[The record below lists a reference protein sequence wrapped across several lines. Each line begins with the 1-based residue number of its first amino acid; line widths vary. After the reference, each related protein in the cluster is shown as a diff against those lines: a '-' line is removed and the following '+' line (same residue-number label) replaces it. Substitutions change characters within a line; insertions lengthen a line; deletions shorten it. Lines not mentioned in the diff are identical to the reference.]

1 MFFVA
6 LAADYD
12 GTLALDGKVDEPTIE
27 ALRELKASGR
37 KLVLVTGRDLADL
50 RKAFNEM
57 VLFDLVVAENGA
69 LLFDPA
75 NEQENPLGKP
85 PPPAFVARLRELGV
99 APLTV
104 GRSIVA
110 TWEPNETLVLKAIR
124 DLGLELHIIFNKGAV
139 MVLQSDINKASG
151 LKHALKLLGL
161 SPHNV
166 VGIGDAEND
175 QAFLSACGC
184 SVAVANAL
192 ETVKESADLVV
203 ADHGRGVAELAK
215 LLTEADL
222 AVVRSRVDEAQPVL
236 GTREDN
242 TSIRLTRSETVLVT
256 GSSGGGKSTIVT
268 ALLEQMRE
276 AELQFCVID
285 PEGDYAELR
294 EAIVVGDAK
303 REPSIAEAIRLLSKP
318 ANNVVLNL
326 VAMDPGE
333 RPPYLAAFLPE
344 LAKLRARSGRPH
356 WIVVDEVHHCLPA
369 KWEPAPVT
377 LPRELPAMIAVTV
390 HADAVSHDF
399 LALVSTVVGVG
410 EGAAPAIMRF
420 WKALDRPQLSLPE
433 GTPAAG
439 RLLVVRGGV
448 AEVLIGA
455 MPKERQ
461 RRHIRKYAEGEL
473 GQDKSFYFRGPEG
486 ALRLRAQ
493 NLSTFLDLAAGVDD
507 RTWMHHLRE
516 GAYSKWFREAIKDEL
531 MAAEA
536 ASVERNAAL
545 SALESRARIKAAVQQ
560 RYTVPAKK
568 D

>member
-50 RKAFNEM
+50 REAFNEM
-57 VLFDLVVAENGA
+57 ALFDLVVAENGA

-151 LKHALKLLGL
+151 LKQALKLLGL
-161 SPHNV
+161 SRHNV

-192 ETVKESADLVV
+192 ETVKERADLVV

-222 AVVRSRVDEAQPVL
+222 AVVHSRVDEAQPVL

-256 GSSGGGKSTIVT
+256 GSSGGGKSTILT

-285 PEGDYAELR
+285 PEGDYAELH
-294 EAIVVGDAK
+294 EAIVVGDASAS
-303 REPSIAEAIRLLSKP
+303 P
-318 ANNVVLNL
+318 
-326 VAMDPGE
+326 
-333 RPPYLAAFLPE
+333 
-344 LAKLRARSGRPH
+344 
-356 WIVVDEVHHCLPA
+356 
-369 KWEPAPVT
+369 
-377 LPRELPAMIAVTV
+377 
-390 HADAVSHDF
+390 
-399 LALVSTVVGVG
+399 
-410 EGAAPAIMRF
+410 
-420 WKALDRPQLSLPE
+420 
-433 GTPAAG
+433 
-439 RLLVVRGGV
+439 
-448 AEVLIGA
+448 
-455 MPKERQ
+455 
-461 RRHIRKYAEGEL
+461 
-473 GQDKSFYFRGPEG
+473 
-486 ALRLRAQ
+486 ALRKR
-493 NLSTFLDLAAGVDD
+493 
-507 RTWMHHLRE
+507 
-516 GAYSKWFREAIKDEL
+516 
-531 MAAEA
+531 
-536 ASVERNAAL
+536 
-545 SALESRARIKAAVQQ
+545 
-560 RYTVPAKK
+560 
-568 D
+568 

>member
-12 GTLALDGKVDEPTIE
+12 GTLALDGKVDASTIE

-50 RKAFNEM
+50 RKAFNEIA
-57 VLFDLVVAENGA
+57 LFDLVVAENGA

-151 LKHALKLLGL
+151 LKQALKLLGL

-192 ETVKESADLVV
+192 ETVKERADLVV

-326 VAMDPGE
+326 VAIDPGE
-333 RPPYLAAFLPE
+333 RPPFLAAFLPE

-399 LALVSTVVGVG
+399 LAQVSTVVGIG
-410 EGAAPAIMRF
+410 EEAGPAIMRF
-420 WKALDRPQLSLPE
+420 WKALDRPQPSLPE
-433 GTPAAG
+433 STAAAG
-439 RLLVVRGGV
+439 RILVVRGGV

-507 RTWMHHLRE
+507 QTWMYHLRE

-536 ASVERNAAL
+536 AGVECNAAL

>member
-1 MFFVA
+1 LFFVA

-57 VLFDLVVAENGA
+57 ALFDLVVAENGA

-151 LKHALKLLGL
+151 LKQALKLLGL
-161 SPHNV
+161 SRHNV

-175 QAFLSACGC
+175 QAFLGACGC

-192 ETVKESADLVV
+192 ETVKERADLVV

-222 AVVRSRVDEAQPVL
+222 AVVHSRVDEAQPVL

-326 VAMDPGE
+326 VAIDPGE
-333 RPPYLAAFLPE
+333 RPPFLAAFLPE

-410 EGAAPAIMRF
+410 EGAGPAIMRF
-420 WKALDRPQLSLPE
+420 WQALDRPQPSLPE
-433 GTPAAG
+433 RTPAAG
-439 RLLVVRGGV
+439 RILVVRGGV

-486 ALRLRAQ
+486 ALKLRAQ

-507 RTWMHHLRE
+507 QTWMYHLRE